1 MDIRRLI
8 AENWPTKLASLVLA
22 VTLWFY
28 VTSKGKTEVT
38 LTVPLV
44 LRNAPQGMAVV
55 GDVPGKIEVR
65 LQGQE
70 RALRDTSTTKQ
81 VFGSLDLTQAREGE
95 NRLRLSPDDI
105 RKPAGVAVTYLA
117 PAEVDVRLER
127 VVQRSLRLQAVV
139 QGRPAP
145 GYRFRGAAVKPS
157 RLTLEGPSSVVR
169 AFLTLQTQPIDIE
182 GANGPL
188 TVEPRID
195 YQGKPVK
202 ILEQDISVTVI
213 IEKERP

>member
-55 GDVPGKIEVR
+55 GDVPGKIVVR

-70 RALRDTSTTKQ
+70 RAIRDTST
-81 VFGSLDLTQAREGE
+81 
-95 NRLRLSPDDI
+95 
-105 RKPAGVAVTYLA
+105 
-117 PAEVDVRLER
+117 
-127 VVQRSLRLQAVV
+127 
-139 QGRPAP
+139 
-145 GYRFRGAAVKPS
+145 
-157 RLTLEGPSSVVR
+157 
-169 AFLTLQTQPIDIE
+169 
-182 GANGPL
+182 
-188 TVEPRID
+188 
-195 YQGKPVK
+195 
-202 ILEQDISVTVI
+202 
-213 IEKERP
+213 